1 MSTLSSLLPEII
13 ADGLSPEWLVIETIP
28 RHELLDYSFHELFQ
42 PSGYSELS
50 AEASQSPMD
59 TVNTQQTSP
68 LGEPSQTRPKL
79 LLTVDTQWA
88 DTVLDPSLDPRLFN
102 QSSFHGQDVIES
114 AQGPLNGTPRDFTL
128 GGEWSTSQ
136 GGNWKVQQPFGQ
148 YERQYSPS
156 QGGNWQSQEPLG
168 HLEVECTSLNTLISF
183 SPFSSS
189 DDVLR
194 RQINL
199 KLEFLVTPSR
209 HATSLTDDMEY

>member
-1 MSTLSSLLPEII
+1 MI
-13 ADGLSPEWLVIETIP
+13 SPEWLVIETIP

-102 QSSFHGQDVIES
+102 QSSFYGQDVIE
-114 AQGPLNGTPRDFTL
+114 
-128 GGEWSTSQ
+128 
-136 GGNWKVQQPFGQ
+136 
-148 YERQYSPS
+148 
-156 QGGNWQSQEPLG
+156 
-168 HLEVECTSLNTLISF
+168 
-183 SPFSSS
+183 
-189 DDVLR
+189 
-194 RQINL
+194 
-199 KLEFLVTPSR
+199 
-209 HATSLTDDMEY
+209 